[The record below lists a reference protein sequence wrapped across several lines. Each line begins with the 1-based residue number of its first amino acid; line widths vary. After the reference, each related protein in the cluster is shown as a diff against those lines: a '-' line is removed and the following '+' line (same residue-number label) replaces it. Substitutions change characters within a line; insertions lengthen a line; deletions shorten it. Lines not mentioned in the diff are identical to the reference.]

1 MPPWSRLGGSCTRG
15 GLASAR
21 PVEDEDADA
30 DSTGVHVLQDVA
42 DLFQMVMDVDL
53 FAGIPAFFLLVC
65 RDLVAAICKK

>member
-1 MPPWSRLGGSCTRG
+1 MRALD

-42 DLFQMVMDVDL
+42 DLFPMVMDVDL
-53 FAGIPAFFLLVC
+53 FAGIPSFFFFLFAGILWLQSAKS
-65 RDLVAAICKK
+65 RDFS